1 MWHLDTDIDVGPVKS
16 KNYAGGLDEVAIWRK
31 VLSLAEIQLLYT
43 QGMTFDIATNMGTN
57 LVAYWDFDNTSNDQ
71 SGNSNTATITGA
83 DYTGF

>member
-1 MWHLDTDIDVGPVKS
+1 
-16 KNYAGGLDEVAIWRK
+16 
-31 VLSLAEIQLLYT
+31 
-43 QGMTFDIATNMGTN
+43 MTFDIATNMGTN

>member
-1 MWHLDTDIDVGPVKS
+1 M
-16 KNYAGGLDEVAIWRK
+16 
-31 VLSLAEIQLLYT
+31 LSLAEIQSLYT
-43 QGMTFDIATNMGTN
+43 QGMLFDIATNMGTD